1 MTTVVVTQRDIEMLG
16 MINKHG
22 YEAFLKVINKKKK
35 KPKKKKPSG
44 VTYRDHRGVD
54 GVVDDA
60 NKKG

>member
-1 MTTVVVTQRDIEMLG
+1 MLG

-44 VTYRDHRGVD
+44 STYRDYRGVD